1 MYFEELLFDD
11 FDDFESVLKMWSTDT
26 GKFYS
31 TELEDDDT
39 ITFIYDRKSF
49 RNWHH
54 LNNMM
59 ISRELLL
66 NKLI

>member
-39 ITFIYDRKSF
+39 ITFIYDQIYSGYFTNLRDVF
-49 RNWHH
+49 
-54 LNNMM
+54 
-59 ISRELLL
+59 
-66 NKLI
+66 